1 MSANDANDVN
11 DADEATAAGR
21 ADRGAGAAASAADG
35 PIVELSGV
43 TFGYAATPVV
53 EDVSL
58 SVDAGEYVA
67 VVGPNGSGKSTLM
80 RLMLG
85 LFGPDAGTARLFGED
100 AARFDDGERVGY
112 VAQQAGAAEDMPITV
127 REVVKMGRFP
137 YVGLG
142 RLSDRALADGLA
154 DDPVRAARRAANV
167 VSGRLTAAD
176 WEIVDDA
183 LATVGMS
190 AFSDRRIGQLS
201 GGQRQRVFIARAL
214 AGEADLLVLDEP
226 TVGVDAESVDAFY
239 DLLGALNDAG
249 ITVLLIEH
257 DLGAVVEHADRVV
270 CLNREVYFD
279 GPTDEFVESDA
290 LARAFGTEAR
300 FLTGGP
306 R

>member
-1 MSANDANDVN
+1 MSAD
-11 DADEATAAGR
+11 DADRAAVVER
-21 ADRGAGAAASAADG
+21 ADRSAEAGADGAAESVIDLA
-35 PIVELSGV
+35 GV
-43 TFGYAATPVV
+43 TFGYTATPVV

-58 SVDAGEYVA
+58 TVESGEYVA

-85 LFGPDAGTARLFGED
+85 LLGPDAGTARLFGED
-100 AARFDDGERVGY
+100 AARFDDGERIGY
-112 VAQQAGAAEDMPITV
+112 VAQQASAAQDMPITV

-137 YVGLG
+137 YLGLD
-142 RLSDRALADGLA
+142 RLADGALADGLA
-154 DDPVRAARRAANV
+154 DDPVRTARWAANV

-176 WEIVDDA
+176 WAVVDDA

-190 AFSDRRIGQLS
+190 AFADRRVGRLS

-249 ITVLLIEH
+249 ITVVLIEH

-279 GPTDEFVESDA
+279 GPTEEFVESDA

-300 FLTGGP
+300 FLTGGAE
-306 R
+306 

>member
-1 MSANDANDVN
+1 MSADD
-11 DADEATAAGR
+11 
-21 ADRGAGAAASAADG
+21 ADRGAVVERADRSAEAGAAGAAEPVID
-35 PIVELSGV
+35 LAGV
-43 TFGYAATPVV
+43 TFGYTATPVV

-58 SVDAGEYVA
+58 TVDSGEYVA

-85 LFGPDAGTARLFGED
+85 LLGPDAGTARLFGED
-100 AARFDDGERVGY
+100 AAGFDDGERIGY
-112 VAQQAGAAEDMPITV
+112 VAQQASAARDMPITV

-137 YVGLG
+137 YLGLD
-142 RLSDRALADGLA
+142 RLADGALADGLS
-154 DDPVRAARRAANV
+154 DDPVRTARWAANV

-176 WEIVDDA
+176 WAVVDDA
-183 LATVGMS
+183 LATVGMG
-190 AFSDRRIGQLS
+190 AFADRRVGRLS

-239 DLLGALNDAG
+239 DLLDALNDAG
-249 ITVLLIEH
+249 ITVVLIEH

-279 GPTDEFVESDA
+279 GPTEEFVESDA

-300 FLTGGP
+300 FLAGGAE
-306 R
+306 

>member
-1 MSANDANDVN
+1 MSAD
-11 DADEATAAGR
+11 DADQAAVVER
-21 ADRGAGAAASAADG
+21 ADRSAEAGADGAAESVIDLA
-35 PIVELSGV
+35 GV
-43 TFGYAATPVV
+43 TFGYTATPVV

-58 SVDAGEYVA
+58 TVESGEYVA

-85 LFGPDAGTARLFGED
+85 LLGPDAGTARLFGED
-100 AARFDDGERVGY
+100 AAGFDDGERIGY
-112 VAQQAGAAEDMPITV
+112 VAQQASAAQDMPITV

-137 YVGLG
+137 YLGLD
-142 RLSDRALADGLA
+142 RLAGGALADGLA
-154 DDPVRAARRAANV
+154 DDPVRTARWAANV

-176 WEIVDDA
+176 WEVVDDA
-183 LATVGMS
+183 LATVGMG
-190 AFSDRRIGQLS
+190 AFADRRVGRLS

-239 DLLGALNDAG
+239 DLLDALNDAG
-249 ITVLLIEH
+249 ITVVLIEH

-279 GPTDEFVESDA
+279 GPTEEFVESDA

-300 FLTGGP
+300 FLAGGAE
-306 R
+306 